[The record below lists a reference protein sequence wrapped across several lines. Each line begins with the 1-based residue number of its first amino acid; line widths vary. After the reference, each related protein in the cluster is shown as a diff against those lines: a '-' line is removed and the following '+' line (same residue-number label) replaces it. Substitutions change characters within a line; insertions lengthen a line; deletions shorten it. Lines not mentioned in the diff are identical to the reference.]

1 MEIYAQS
8 SNYITKLI
16 TKFQNNEINKNTL
29 NKNILL
35 NTIFTNFYFKK
46 QDKKYNKIK
55 ELQSKTFQNFFKVE
69 SMQEQNQKQL
79 LCKVRD
85 KDSKKI
91 IQESIKKEKENLI
104 NDLSTKK
111 DVKIFVEHTY
121 NTYIAGRNLSLGF
134 NLQCNKKHNNNK
146 KYIPRVNQLIQYI
159 NPVLNN
165 KSYKMATYR
174 YVESPFCEDFKFD
187 LSQED
192 EIEEKNENEKN
203 KENDEFIDMID
214 NVEDEL
220 LFYDEK
226 LGKNEDPKNTN
237 EWSKKFTK
245 DEFLIDFFNLKYRKK
260 HIIAEVN
267 DLFFSLQENK
277 IMKKEMNSYLKNSA
291 KIYDEISKQEHYHEF
306 KGYLSEKTYNIY
318 IKKMNYSYLMSM
330 LTTFKDFDK
339 FASIYKGYIEQSVVF
354 LSLIKKM
361 LLLSGISSSKIYES
375 IIHVASSKKDELTF
389 EDYLSCFMP
398 IFDMPKKFQSYKYGF
413 LLYLVKNKNKNII
426 TLNNYSLFLNLIRGK
441 LIYTNET
448 YLDIVSKLLLIYK
461 MKYPKDDP
469 ENLNFQHVNIN
480 LEYLVNYEFGE

>member
-1 MEIYAQS
+1 MPFPFSLAPRFS
-8 SNYITKLI
+8 VSVLHSRLSKLCSR
-16 TKFQNNEINKNTL
+16 L
-29 NKNILL
+29 RGSA
-35 NTIFTNFYFKK
+35 
-46 QDKKYNKIK
+46 DKHLAVG
-55 ELQSKTFQNFFKVE
+55 E
-69 SMQEQNQKQL
+69 QL
-79 LCKVRD
+79 LCKIRD

-226 LGKNEDPKNTN
+226 LGKNEDPQNTN

-277 IMKKEMNSYLKNSA
+277 IMKKEMNSYLINSA
-291 KIYDEISKQEHYHEF
+291 KTYDEISKQEHYHEF
-306 KGYLSEKTYNIY
+306 KHSERQHSRTR
-318 IKKMNYSYLMSM
+318 
-330 LTTFKDFDK
+330 FP
-339 FASIYKGYIEQSVVF
+339 GR
-354 LSLIKKM
+354 
-361 LLLSGISSSKIYES
+361 
-375 IIHVASSKKDELTF
+375 
-389 EDYLSCFMP
+389 
-398 IFDMPKKFQSYKYGF
+398 YGSD
-413 LLYLVKNKNKNII
+413 
-426 TLNNYSLFLNLIRGK
+426 LNRIR
-441 LIYTNET
+441 
-448 YLDIVSKLLLIYK
+448 
-461 MKYPKDDP
+461 
-469 ENLNFQHVNIN
+469 
-480 LEYLVNYEFGE
+480 